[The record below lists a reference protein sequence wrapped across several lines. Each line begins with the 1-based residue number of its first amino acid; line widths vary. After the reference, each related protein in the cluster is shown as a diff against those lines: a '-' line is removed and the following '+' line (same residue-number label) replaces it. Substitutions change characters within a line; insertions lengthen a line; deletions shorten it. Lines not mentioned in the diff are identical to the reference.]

1 MFYLMMKVNVSKDVH
16 KSLERKALR
25 PLLCDILYLFGQ
37 GNSYYQGK
45 NGMMKTDVCGNHVCT
60 GSLSTPAPKMFPR
73 IHVFFKLILKYIK
86 DQPLPKSQKR
96 GVTVLV
102 FEIRRVE
109 EHERFKLFRI
119 KVAFQC
125 RT

>member
-1 MFYLMMKVNVSKDVH
+1 
-16 KSLERKALR
+16 
-25 PLLCDILYLFGQ
+25 
-37 GNSYYQGK
+37 
-45 NGMMKTDVCGNHVCT
+45 MMKTDVCGNDVCT
-60 GSLSTPAPKMFPR
+60 GSLRTPAPKMFPR
-73 IHVFFKLILKYIK
+73 IHMLKYSK

-109 EHERFKLFRI
+109 DHERFKLFRI
-119 KVAFQC
+119 KVAFKY